1 MIIIIHAER
10 MVNKM
15 RREEINLLLKVFFT
29 SGERRFLVDFVDDN
43 QICFGHVLEPVSLLV
58 TFMEDENT
66 IYIDTEYKSIKI
78 SRRDISELI
87 AVTYV
92 YIENLFDL
100 IDENIIKKEV
110 I

>member
-1 MIIIIHAER
+1 
-10 MVNKM
+10 M

-29 SGERRFLVDFVDDN
+29 SCERRFLLDFVDDN
-43 QICFGHVLEPVSLLV
+43 QICFCHILEPSTLMV

-66 IYIDTEYKSIKI
+66 IYIDTECKSIKI

-87 AVTYV
+87 AVSYV

-100 IDENIIKKEV
+100 IDENIIKKGGE
-110 I
+110 II